1 MKKCFLILDCQKI
14 VRKKLNALVK
24 RPIKGINKVLI
35 RSTGSNGLTELL
47 WEFRFN
53 FFDKRGMLLDK
64 VYYFDSRALK
74 FFNSFP
80 ASYGYLEH
88 RFDFESPKVII
99 LDNFQLFYENSIFWE
114 KLLELIEARGLEHVL
129 IVAAVNMKH
138 VYDKNLL
145 EEISSDFKTVLDL
158 DNPTTSDIINLSE
171 ASLTDYNPIADL
183 KHQLDLDLKSL
194 VSEIEREAG
203 YPANVSHH

>member
-1 MKKCFLILDCQKI
+1 
-14 VRKKLNALVK
+14 
-24 RPIKGINKVLI
+24 
-35 RSTGSNGLTELL
+35 
-47 WEFRFN
+47 
-53 FFDKRGMLLDK
+53 MLLDK

-99 LDNFQLFYENSIFWE
+99 LDNFQLFYENSTFWE

-171 ASLTDYNPIADL
+171 ASLTDYNPISDL
-183 KHQLDLDLKSL
+183 KYQLNLDVKAL
-194 VSEIEREAG
+194 VNEIEREAG
-203 YPANVSHH
+203 YPSKISYK

>member
-1 MKKCFLILDCQKI
+1 MQKFYLILDCQKI

-53 FFDKRGMLLDK
+53 FFVKKGMLLDK
-64 VYYFDSRALK
+64 VYYFDSRALN

-99 LDNFQLFYENSIFWE
+99 LDNFQLFYENSRFW
-114 KLLELIEARGLEHVL
+114 
-129 IVAAVNMKH
+129 
-138 VYDKNLL
+138 
-145 EEISSDFKTVLDL
+145 
-158 DNPTTSDIINLSE
+158 
-171 ASLTDYNPIADL
+171 
-183 KHQLDLDLKSL
+183 
-194 VSEIEREAG
+194 
-203 YPANVSHH
+203 